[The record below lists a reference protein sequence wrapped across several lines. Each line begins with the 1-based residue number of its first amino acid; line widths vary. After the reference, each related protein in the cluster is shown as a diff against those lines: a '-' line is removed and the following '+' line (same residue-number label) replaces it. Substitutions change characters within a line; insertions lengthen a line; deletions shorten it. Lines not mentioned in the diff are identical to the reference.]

1 MKKKNTNTKTNTN
14 TNIVGMST
22 RDLTSSGCYANQ
34 AQDLDLN
41 WSRFKFLLKKTKT
54 NKTPKTVH
62 ILTKKYFKC
71 QVKVDIVSLVF
82 TKKFKCQNVGAGI
95 TTFYWDI
102 KQNKEKKWQVFLASQ
117 DALELMCVSD

>member
-1 MKKKNTNTKTNTN
+1 M
-14 TNIVGMST
+14 
-22 RDLTSSGCYANQ
+22 L
-34 AQDLDLN
+34 
-41 WSRFKFLLKKTKT
+41 KT

-62 ILTKKYFKC
+62 ILTKKFKC
-71 QVKVDIVSLVF
+71 QVKVDIFSLVF